1 MFQRQSSSAPG
12 GRFDNW
18 VLDSGE
24 TDHWILF
31 ITATLSAYCKLAY
44 ISGILVNTET

>member
-18 VLDSGE
+18 VLGE

-31 ITATLSAYCKLAY
+31 ITAALSAYYKLTY
-44 ISGILVNTET
+44 ISGIFVNTKT